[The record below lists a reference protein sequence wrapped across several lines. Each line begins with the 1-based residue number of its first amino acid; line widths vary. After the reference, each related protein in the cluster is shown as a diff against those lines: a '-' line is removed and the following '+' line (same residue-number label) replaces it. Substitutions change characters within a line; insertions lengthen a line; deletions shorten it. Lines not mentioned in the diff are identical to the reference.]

1 MQIGESKRDRIR
13 ELNARSLQNTQAEA
27 WGKKKDKRYKKGK
40 KDIWDT
46 MKKVQ
51 DICDWSLI
59 GKTRMQYLR
68 DNYWELPQ
76 IVKQH

>member
-46 MKKVQ
+46 MKKAQ
-51 DICDWSLI
+51 DMWLVS
-59 GKTRMQYLR
+59 
-68 DNYWELPQ
+68 YWKDKNA
-76 IVKQH
+76 VSKR

>member
-1 MQIGESKRDRIR
+1 MQIGESKRDRIH

-46 MKKVQ
+46 MKKAQ
-51 DICDWSLI
+51 DMWLVSNWKDKNAVS
-59 GKTRMQYLR
+59 KR
-68 DNYWELPQ
+68 
-76 IVKQH
+76 

>member
-46 MKKVQ
+46 MKKAQ
-51 DICDWSLI
+51 DMWLVSNWKDKNAVS
-59 GKTRMQYLR
+59 KR
-68 DNYWELPQ
+68 
-76 IVKQH
+76 